1 MPCLHP
7 KPETLNP
14 KAGAAGGTAGVSSG
28 RRVHAHAHAHA
39 AAGDEAGTSRAGRAA
54 GAMQGMQG
62 KPGASK
68 RETPGAPSGLDAPAG
83 RRGAVTGDVKRAVVG
98 EAAQG
103 KDEVSRSGF

>member
-1 MPCLHP
+1 
-7 KPETLNP
+7 
-14 KAGAAGGTAGVSSG
+14 
-28 RRVHAHAHAHA
+28 
-39 AAGDEAGTSRAGRAA
+39 
-54 GAMQGMQG
+54 MQGMQG
-62 KPGASK
+62 KPGGSK